1 MGLDTKALH
10 VDDGSGLSRQ
20 NYVTADF
27 LCNFLKAMMASPTYK
42 DFVYGLPSPGGNGT
56 LQFNMRSHPDEVKS
70 RIKAK
75 SGSMNGIR
83 CYSGYVLPS
92 TPGGKTIIFSI
103 LTGNCTAPSWKV
115 RQLLDKLM
123 GTIAENN

>member
-1 MGLDTKALH
+1 
-10 VDDGSGLSRQ
+10 
-20 NYVTADF
+20 
-27 LCNFLKAMMASPTYK
+27 MMSSPAYK
-42 DFVYGLPSPGGNGT
+42 DFLYSLPSPGSGGT
-56 LQFNMRSHPDEVKS
+56 LTYNMKSYPEELRS

-92 TPGGKTIIFSI
+92 TNNGKVIIFSI

-123 GTIAENN
+123 ATIAENN